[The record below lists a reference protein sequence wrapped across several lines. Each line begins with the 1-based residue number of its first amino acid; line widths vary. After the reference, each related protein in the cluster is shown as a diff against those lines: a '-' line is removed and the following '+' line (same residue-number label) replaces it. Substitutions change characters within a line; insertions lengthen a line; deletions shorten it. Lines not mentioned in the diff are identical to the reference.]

1 MVHYSEDVERR
12 SSASASI
19 REPSATFTSDQH
31 AGTPSPH
38 NHAEPSVK
46 VPRFRLSSLMLGVLT
61 IGTSCLLAV
70 DSPAPP
76 NRTQIKL
83 LTPFDR
89 GALRVAMA
97 VTEKVEGSCFAP
109 SAASPSRPDAWRCH
123 AGNAIHDPC
132 YQSIP
137 GDGQQVACP
146 VGGPWSGDVIL
157 LTLTQPLPTEPR
169 KEVSRD
175 DTLPWALEL
184 VNGQRCTLFTGATAP
199 IAGMRINYGCPG
211 GSIVVGNIDR
221 SQPLWRVFFQ
231 GANSIALE
239 QTDVVVAWF

>member
-1 MVHYSEDVERR
+1 MTEPVAKSHFLGGAGTITQVDTKAHTITVKAEDGTLTTFDFSKDVVVTEPGVVKGTDSTAREGDKVMVHYSEDVERR

-70 DSPAPP
+70 DSPASP

-123 AGNAIHDPC
+123 AGTP
-132 YQSIP
+132 SMIP
-137 GDGQQVACP
+137 VTRASQVTARKSHARWVAP
-146 VGGPWSGDVIL
+146 GVGMS
-157 LTLTQPLPTEPR
+157 
-169 KEVSRD
+169 S
-175 DTLPWALEL
+175 
-184 VNGQRCTLFTGATAP
+184 C
-199 IAGMRINYGCPG
+199 
-211 GSIVVGNIDR
+211 
-221 SQPLWRVFFQ
+221 
-231 GANSIALE
+231 
-239 QTDVVVAWF
+239 